1 MDLSKNRPMHVDEL
15 HEHITNSEY
24 IKNKWDNGIAPKFP
38 FYHGINTLGIL
49 YIRYNVKISNIMIL
63 YHVQLDNIFIFQVT
77 QKKPI
82 IETLI
87 GTTITY

>member
-24 IKNKWDNGIAPKFP
+24 IKKKWDNGIAPKFP

-49 YIRYNVKISNIMIL
+49 YVK
-63 YHVQLDNIFIFQVT
+63 YHV
-77 QKKPI
+77 I
-82 IETLI
+82 ISEVSPKQYFCI
-87 GTTITY
+87 MVI

>member
-1 MDLSKNRPMHVDEL
+1 MDLSKTRPMHVDEL

-49 YIRYNVKISNIMIL
+49 DKEYNVIILNIINGAENNNLISWL
-63 YHVQLDNIFIFQVT
+63 FR
-77 QKKPI
+77 
-82 IETLI
+82 
-87 GTTITY
+87 